1 MICLAMQAKNCA
13 FLMILKLAAFLLRLQ
28 FFAGP
33 MWSSDDGGIAYEKG
47 FSTPIE
53 ETGKGRAIN
62 VQI

>member
-1 MICLAMQAKNCA
+1 
-13 FLMILKLAAFLLRLQ
+13 MILKLAAFLLRLQ